1 MGINIRIK
9 QILLEIEYLLI
20 ITLLVSSISKT
31 VMKYLDKYYI
41 CLLFVIYHELSHVFV
56 GSLVGKK
63 LRKVFLGICGMTA
76 FFKYEYIEKKR
87 WDYFKETAI
96 FLAGP
101 ISNIIIATI
110 FYKIKFVFEINI
122 FLAFLNLIPI
132 YPLDGYNALKAICS
146 GIFFNKK
153 EVINVIINKISIVF
167 LILMSIFCIIIF
179 YKYKNISGVIYLV
192 YILMLN
198 IKNNSKMG

>member
-31 VMKYLDKYYI
+31 VMKYFDKYYI
-41 CLLFVIYHELSHVFV
+41 FLLFVIYHEFSHVFV

-132 YPLDGYNALKAICS
+132 YHLDGYNALKAICS

-153 EVINVIINKISIVF
+153 EFINVIINKISIVF

>member
-122 FLAFLNLIPI
+122 FLAFLNLITI

>member
-87 WDYFKETAI
+87 GNYFKETAI

-198 IKNNSKMG
+198 IKNSSKMG

>member
-1 MGINIRIK
+1 
-9 QILLEIEYLLI
+9 
-20 ITLLVSSISKT
+20 
-31 VMKYLDKYYI
+31 
-41 CLLFVIYHELSHVFV
+41 
-56 GSLVGKK
+56 
-63 LRKVFLGICGMTA
+63 MTA

-167 LILMSIFCIIIF
+167 LILMSIVCIIIF

>member
-31 VMKYLDKYYI
+31 VMNYLDKYYI

-63 LRKVFLGICGMTA
+63 LRKVFLGISGMTA
-76 FFKYEYIEKKR
+76 YFKYEYLEKKR
-87 WDYFKETAI
+87 IDYFKETAI

-110 FYKIKFVFEINI
+110 FYRIKFVFEINI

-153 EVINVIINKISIVF
+153 DAINVIINKISIIF
-167 LILMSIFCIIIF
+167 LILISIFCITIF
-179 YKYKNISGVIYLV
+179 YKYKNFSSVIYLV

-198 IKNNSKMG
+198 VKNNSKMG